1 MVIGPFI
8 NSAAILLG
16 GIGGAA
22 LGDRIPA
29 SLRKSLPSVFGL
41 AALGMGVMLT
51 VRTAHLPVAVMALLL
66 GAVIGELC
74 RLEYWIGRAG
84 NAVRLLV
91 DRGSKAGNSASA
103 SDEQAFL
110 DRYVVVV
117 VLFCASGAGVFGSMQ
132 EGMTGDASVLLA
144 KAFLDFFAAAIFAS
158 SLGYAVAAI
167 AVPQLTIQLMLAFGA
182 TFLMPLTDA
191 GMQADFSGT
200 GGLLLLATGFR
211 ICGMLN
217 LPVANLLPALVLAM
231 PLSALWS
238 RFF

>member
-22 LGDRIPA
+22 LGERIPA
-29 SLRKSLPSVFGL
+29 SLRKTLPSVFGL

-91 DRGSKAGNSASA
+91 ERRGGVGHAAPA
-103 SDEQAFL
+103 DEQAFL

-144 KAFLDFFAAAIFAS
+144 KAFLDLFTAAIFAS
-158 SLGYAVAAI
+158 SLGYAVAVI
-167 AVPQLTIQLMLAFGA
+167 AAPQLAIQLMLALAAG
-182 TFLMPLTDA
+182 FLMPLTDA

>member
-29 SLRKSLPSVFGL
+29 SLRKTLPSVFGL

-74 RLEYWIGRAG
+74 RLEYWIGRVG

-91 DRGSKAGNSASA
+91 ERRSGTGQAAPA
-103 SDEQAFL
+103 DEEAFL

-144 KAFLDFFAAAIFAS
+144 KAFLDLFTAAIFAS
-158 SLGYAVAAI
+158 SLGYAVAVI
-167 AVPQLTIQLMLAFGA
+167 AAPQLAIQLMLALAAG
-182 TFLMPLTDA
+182 FLMPLTDA